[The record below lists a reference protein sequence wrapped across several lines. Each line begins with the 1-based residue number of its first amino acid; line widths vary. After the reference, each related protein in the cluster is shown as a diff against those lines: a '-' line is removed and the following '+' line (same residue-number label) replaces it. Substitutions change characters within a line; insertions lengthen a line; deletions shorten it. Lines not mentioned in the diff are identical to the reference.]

1 MDKKLIL
8 GVMDK
13 HVELVEE
20 RRAAVLQNH
29 ATQQPNSGG
38 SDSGSA
44 SGQPNESSVYNLAQK
59 NIDAEDSGS
68 DRAIQA

>member
-20 RRAAVLQNH
+20 RRAAVLQSH
-29 ATQQPNSGG
+29 LTQQPNAS
-38 SDSGSA
+38 SDNESA
-44 SGQPNESSVYNLAQK
+44 SEMPSGQNLVS
-59 NIDAEDSGS
+59 NI
-68 DRAIQA
+68 